1 MFNGD
6 IGPSCCCG
14 DAALV
19 GLFIDRGELGGWG
32 PKTAIGEEGLFG
44 EAGLLGD

>member
-6 IGPSCCCG
+6 RGPNCCIGL
-14 DAALV
+14 AALM
-19 GLFIDRGELGGWG
+19 GLFTDRGELGGWG